1 MSKNTV
7 LVASVCA
14 RPYVISLLQA
24 GYQVLAIDIFKDVEI
39 QKLTKHCYQ
48 VKLNNSGFDKL
59 AFKAVLNQIDWSEV
73 IGFVYGSGFE
83 SAPELLNEVARYTK
97 LLGNP
102 ESVCQRVKSIPN
114 FFELLDDLNLVY
126 PAVSYQALQN
136 NQAWLEKS
144 ITGSGGM
151 HIQMANAHVVPKEGC
166 YYQQWQAGESVS
178 VLFLADGKSAQLIG
192 FNQQFV
198 AESKA
203 QPYRFGGSV
212 SHVSLAKEVQ
222 QQLLHAISCLTQTL
236 GLIGLNSLD
245 VIVKH
250 EKVYVL
256 EINPRLSA
264 TIALYEAS
272 QPKQSLLAWHIAA
285 CNGDM
290 PTVEVAQNSMACAI
304 LYAEQR
310 MQISADFTWPAW
322 VVDVPEAGLVIE
334 VDAPICTITAMGK
347 DHDAAKELL
356 KHHIDVC
363 LQNIKTMYQHCEI
376 ETEEPVC

>member
-1 MSKNTV
+1 MSKNTI

-24 GYQVLAIDIFKDVEI
+24 GYQVFAIDAFKDYEI
-39 QKLTKHCYQ
+39 QELTKYCYQ
-48 VKLNNSGFDKL
+48 VKLNDGGFDGL
-59 AFKAVLNQIDWSEV
+59 AFKSILSQIDWSEV

-97 LLGNP
+97 VLGNQA
-102 ESVCQRVKSIPN
+102 SVCQRVKSIPI
-114 FFELLDDLNLVY
+114 FFELLSDLNLAY
-126 PAVSYQALQN
+126 PTVSYQALQDN
-136 NQAWLEKS
+136 HAWLEKS
-144 ITGSGGM
+144 ITGSGGL
-151 HIQMANAHVVPKEGC
+151 HIQMANAHVAPKTGC

-198 AESKA
+198 AASKA
-203 QPYRFGGSV
+203 QPYRFGGAV
-212 SHVSLAKEVQ
+212 SHLSLVKELQ
-222 QQLLHAISCLTQTL
+222 QQLLNAISCVTQAL

-245 VIVKH
+245 VIVDH

-272 QPKQSLLAWHIAA
+272 HPKQSLLAWHIAA

-290 PTVEVAQNSMACAI
+290 PPVEVAKHSMACAI

-310 MQISADFTWPAW
+310 TQISANFIWPAW
-322 VVDVPEAGLVIE
+322 VVDIPEAGVVIE
-334 VDAPICTITAMGK
+334 VDAPICTVTAMDK
-347 DHDAAKELL
+347 HHDAANELL
-356 KHHIDVC
+356 KNRIDVC
-363 LQNIKTMYQHCEI
+363 LQNIKTMHQYNEI